1 MVKGSGSLL
10 SQDTV
15 VHVSGSV
22 TGSRATA
29 YCS

>member
-1 MVKGSGSLL
+1 MVKGSGPLF
-10 SQDTV
+10 SQGTV
-15 VHVSGSV
+15 VHAVGSV